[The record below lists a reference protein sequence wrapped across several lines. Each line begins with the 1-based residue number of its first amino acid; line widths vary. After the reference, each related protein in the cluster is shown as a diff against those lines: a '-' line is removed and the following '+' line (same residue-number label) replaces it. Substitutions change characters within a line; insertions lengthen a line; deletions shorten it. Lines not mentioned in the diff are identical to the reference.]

1 MMQFMSSRRRR
12 YRYRPKP
19 QVKRPPAN
27 DEIRSSQVRLVGID
41 GAQLGVVSIED
52 ARARA
57 EEQGADL
64 LMVAQK
70 ADPPVVRLTNLGKFM
85 YEQRK
90 KDAKQKTKSKSG
102 DIKGIRIGFKT
113 GEHDWNVRL
122 QQAAKFLA
130 EGHKVKVEARLR
142 GRERQR
148 AELVEKRMQ
157 AFIEAIPGGARAEAP
172 ISRSG
177 NSLSVLLV
185 LAKAT
190 PKPTQEED

>member
-1 MMQFMSSRRRR
+1 MSSRRRR
-12 YRYRPKP
+12 YRYKPKP

-27 DEIRSSQVRLVGID
+27 AEIKASHVRLIGID
-41 GAQLGVVSIED
+41 GSQLGVVPIDE
-52 ARARA
+52 ARTLA
-57 EEQGADL
+57 ESQGADL
-64 LMVAQK
+64 LMVARK

-90 KDAKQKTKSKSG
+90 KDAKQRTKSKSG

-122 QQAAKFLA
+122 QQAAKFLS

-157 AFIEAIPGGARAEAP
+157 QFIDDVPGGARAEGP

-177 NSLSVLLV
+177 NSLSALLV
-185 LAKAT
+185 QAKT
-190 PKPTQEED
+190 VSKPANEEN